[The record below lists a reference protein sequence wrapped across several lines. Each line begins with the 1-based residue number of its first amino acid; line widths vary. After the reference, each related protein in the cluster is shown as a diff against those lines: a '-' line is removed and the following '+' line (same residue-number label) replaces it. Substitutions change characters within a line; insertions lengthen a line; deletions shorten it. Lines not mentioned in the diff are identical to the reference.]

1 MGTYFFT
8 NNFCLTPHLEKKKKK
23 KKMKMGFSIPK
34 QATRWPK
41 FCTKVGLIKS
51 YHPTPTTI
59 PWSTPFPREVDFK
72 SRPMLKLGAP
82 NCTKFLGDVEG
93 TKGYN
98 WHYSE
103 FPWSNKKEK
112 RFTFKLKN
120 WNCSTQKKHQGR
132 HIFWA
137 SPLGLDLSVG
147 GKRIPMIH
155 SVLELAQKNRF
166 SKVVD
171 GS

>member
-1 MGTYFFT
+1 MKIS
-8 NNFCLTPHLEKKKKK
+8 NFLSKKKGKKKKTRK
-23 KKMKMGFSIPK
+23 GLKRAPRHFLWELIFSLTNFVDSTLRKMKMGFSIPK

-51 YHPTPTTI
+51 YRPTPTMI
-59 PWSTPFPREVDFK
+59 PCTSPFSREVDFK

-103 FPWSNKKEK
+103 FP
-112 RFTFKLKN
+112 
-120 WNCSTQKKHQGR
+120 
-132 HIFWA
+132 
-137 SPLGLDLSVG
+137 
-147 GKRIPMIH
+147 
-155 SVLELAQKNRF
+155 
-166 SKVVD
+166 
-171 GS
+171 